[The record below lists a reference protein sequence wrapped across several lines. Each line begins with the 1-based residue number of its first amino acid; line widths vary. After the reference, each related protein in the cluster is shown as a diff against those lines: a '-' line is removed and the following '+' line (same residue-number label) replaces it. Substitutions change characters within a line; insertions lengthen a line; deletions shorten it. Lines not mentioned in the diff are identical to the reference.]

1 MIWQNF
7 CKKIVVLKFRNFHST
22 EKSTFSFSFFLH
34 AQLPAMIFGYRIS
47 RLRKKSLAVFRQ
59 FDELL
64 GQFRN
69 ICFYYSQSVISRKID
84 ILPRHF
90 RKIELFAKSI
100 GLPNLAFSTSM
111 SCLSNC
117 KFYFLKTAHVVSSIY
132 YFDICNN
139 GMHLDGLNT
148 LRFISSKVR
157 IQQCYQLCWFKS

>member
-1 MIWQNF
+1 MIWQKF

-34 AQLPAMIFGYRIS
+34 AQLAAMIFGYGIS

-64 GQFRN
+64 GQSRN

-84 ILPRHF
+84 ILPPRQF
-90 RKIELFAKSI
+90 RKIELLAKSI
-100 GLPNLAFSTSM
+100 SLPNLDVSKSM

-117 KFYFLKTAHVVSSIY
+117 KFYFLKTAHVVS
-132 YFDICNN
+132 
-139 GMHLDGLNT
+139 
-148 LRFISSKVR
+148 R
-157 IQQCYQLCWFKS
+157 I